1 MLCGR
6 GRERLGHHMDSAKGK
21 SRLLG
26 AGRKMWGEGR
36 KIVENNKAGRCSNS
50 EIMLNHRRE
59 KPFFSGCFGAFSGLG
74 MTCRSS

>member
-50 EIMLNHRRE
+50 EIMLNHRR
-59 KPFFSGCFGAFSGLG
+59 KNH
-74 MTCRSS
+74 SSQVALEHSVVWE